1 MAISAGIGLF
11 LGIIALKEAG
21 IIAASPDTLVTLGDL
36 TSPATLLAAAGF
48 IVMVALDRLAVPG
61 AIIIAILATAIA
73 GILLGISPFAGIV
86 DTPPSLAPT
95 FLALDLRGAL
105 DIGIATVVFVFLFVD
120 LFDNTGTLV
129 GVAHRAGL
137 LDPDGKLP
145 RIGRVFIADSI
156 AAMGGALLGTSTV
169 TSYIES
175 AAGVKAGGRTGLTGV
190 TVAALFLLTLFFAP
204 LAGSVPAY
212 ATAPALL
219 FVACLMA
226 RGFAELDW
234 DDVTEYAPAVV
245 TALAMP
251 LTFSIANGIAFG
263 FITYAAVKLLSGR
276 FAEAGPSMMALAA
289 LFVVKYAFF

>member
-1 MAISAGIGLF
+1 MAR
-11 LGIIALKEAG
+11 
-21 IIAASPDTLVTLGDL
+21 
-36 TSPATLLAAAGF
+36 
-48 IVMVALDRLAVPG
+48 LDRLISAKGLAQLAAVIGRQFAYELLQAVSHDFRTP
-61 AIIIAILATAIA
+61 LATIKA
-73 GILLGISPFAGIV
+73 S
-86 DTPPSLAPT
+86 SS
-95 FLALDLRGAL
+95 
-105 DIGIATVVFVFLFVD
+105 
-120 LFDNTGTLV
+120 
-129 GVAHRAGL
+129 GL

-204 LAGSVPAY
+204 LAGSVPSW

-219 FVACLMA
+219 YVACLMM
-226 RGFAELDW
+226 RGLAELEW
-234 DDVTEYAPAVV
+234 DDVSEYAPAVV